1 MSKKERTNKMNN
13 LTTTWENTNY
23 KLTDGEHTITFTA
36 QDMENFART
45 W

>member
-1 MSKKERTNKMNN
+1 MNN

-23 KLTDGEHTITFTA
+23 KLTDGEHTFTA